1 MDRFVQTSALD
12 TYTEQALLQNI
23 NSILK
28 EKQRT
33 SVFVAHRL
41 RTIYDSDQ
49 ILVLKDG
56 MVAERGNHSEL
67 LEQSGVYAELWNGK
81 LARSVLVL
89 GILLTVLCVAQEQ
102 SLAQD
107 ADPERDIKKETL
119 EAEPGIETKEEPP
132 TSSP

>member
-1 MDRFVQTSALD
+1 
-12 TYTEQALLQNI
+12 LQNI

-28 EKQRT
+28 EKKRT

-56 MVAERGNHSEL
+56 RVAEMGSHREL
-67 LEQSGVYAELWNGK
+67 LDLNGIYAELWN
-81 LARSVLVL
+81 
-89 GILLTVLCVAQEQ
+89 AQEM

-107 ADPERDIKKETL
+107 LEFERETERDDVEPKERDM
-119 EAEPGIETKEEPP
+119 APGPKAQQ
-132 TSSP
+132 